1 MQKGHSSRRWIGQ
14 VQRDWKK
21 SAIGWERY
29 ETTLLHT
36 LAAVDPFLIRA
47 LALAPGHRVLDFGC
61 GSGEPT
67 LAIAPL
73 VAPGSVLG
81 LDLSTP
87 MLAIARRRARL
98 RGSRNVEFRRGDISR
113 VRLRRFDR
121 IVSRFG
127 LMFVEDVPATLARLR
142 GLLKP
147 GGRIALAVWAPL
159 DRNAAFRIRAEV
171 SRPFLAEPPPHPEAV
186 PGPMRL
192 GRAGW
197 LAQLLRDAGFTGI
210 HTDGVHTPFTYRDE
224 EDYFAVNFT
233 TPGPSQALY
242 DSLDDAQRAS
252 LRRQL
257 AQRLRPYR
265 SGALLRLPGLAW
277 VVSGRRRA
285 GDAS

>member
-1 MQKGHSSRRWIGQ
+1 MKKERIGARWTGQ
-14 VQRDWKK
+14 LQRDWTKT
-21 SAIGWERY
+21 AVGWERFEPILLY
-29 ETTLLHT
+29 TLS
-36 LAAVDPFLIRA
+36 AVDPFLIRA
-47 LALAPGHRVLDFGC
+47 LALAPGQRVLDFAC

-81 LDLSTP
+81 LDVSAP

-98 RGSRNVEFRRGDISR
+98 RAAPNVEFRRGNITR
-113 VRLRRFDR
+113 VRLPRFDR

-127 LMFVEDVPATLARLR
+127 LMFVEDVPATLQRLR

-147 GGRIALAVWAPL
+147 GGRIALAVWGPL
-159 DRNAAFRIRAEV
+159 DRNTSFRIRGEV
-171 SRPFLAEPPPHPEAV
+171 SRPFLAEPPPDPETV

-192 GRAGW
+192 GRPGW
-197 LAQLLRDAGFTGI
+197 LARLMRDAGFTTI

-224 EDYFAVNFT
+224 EDYFAVSFT
-233 TPGPSQALY
+233 APGPSQALY
-242 DSLDDAQRAS
+242 DSLNDEQRAA

-257 AQRLRPYR
+257 TRRLRPYR

-277 VVSGRRRA
+277 VVSGRRREN
-285 GDAS
+285 DAS